1 MYEAFYS
8 AKLASEAVL
17 DVLAGRAQSL
27 EPYARRVGDGLAS
40 ITSASWKAK
49 LALDRFPRLSF
60 AIFRAPLVWN
70 VVERVVHGDLASP
83 RDARGAVRAP
93 LRLLEALGR

>member
-8 AKLASEAVL
+8 AKLASDAVIDL
-17 DVLAGRAQSL
+17 LAGRSQDL
-27 EPYARRVGDGLAS
+27 EPYGRRVTDGLAS

-49 LALDRFPRLSF
+49 LAVDRFPRLAF
-60 AIFRAPLVWN
+60 GIFRAPLVWN
-70 VVERVVHGDLASP
+70 VVEKVVSGDLASP
-83 RDARGAVRAP
+83 RDARGAVRGP